1 VTTPSKS
8 TDRILRASAIVRSR
22 AVCAPVL
29 TIRYGSANLLR
40 AFYTYYNIDSLV
52 DVDDSAGRVNNR
64 HRTNTPLGEH
74 VNDIKDGSVERS
86 GSERVELVSIRIL
99 MIGIDVGSNSPILDA
114 SSEILGDISTL
125 SISFTF

>member
-1 VTTPSKS
+1 
-8 TDRILRASAIVRSR
+8 
-22 AVCAPVL
+22 
-29 TIRYGSANLLR
+29 
-40 AFYTYYNIDSLV
+40 
-52 DVDDSAGRVNNR
+52 
-64 HRTNTPLGEH
+64 

-86 GSERVELVSIRIL
+86 SSERVKLVSIRVL